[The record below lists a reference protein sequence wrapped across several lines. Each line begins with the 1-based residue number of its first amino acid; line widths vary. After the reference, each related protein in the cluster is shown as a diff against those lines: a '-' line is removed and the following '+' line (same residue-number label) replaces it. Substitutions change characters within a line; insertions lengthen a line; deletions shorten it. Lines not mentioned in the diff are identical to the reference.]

1 MNDRHYYGDRTL
13 ACFLKKNRLVFVTY
27 RFDSIPEMNFET
39 EIKVD
44 EKKLDQYFWVYYGYS
59 RDLRQTSI
67 YIKFADGSEI
77 KKTVKNIRH
86 VNPTFFQIYVGTD
99 RFFRNGKA
107 WNGSFKDVFVV
118 FGKGAFT
125 EDKA

>member
-44 EKKLDQYFWVYYGYS
+44 EKKLD
-59 RDLRQTSI
+59 
-67 YIKFADGSEI
+67 
-77 KKTVKNIRH
+77 
-86 VNPTFFQIYVGTD
+86 
-99 RFFRNGKA
+99 
-107 WNGSFKDVFVV
+107 
-118 FGKGAFT
+118 
-125 EDKA
+125 